1 VTLQILLVHGM
12 GRTSLSMRRLGRAL
26 HRAGHDVQYAGYV
39 VTIEGLDRMVDR
51 LHAHMQRL
59 ADGGQPYLVVGHS
72 LGGVLVRLALERSPA
87 LPRLPEHLIMLGP
100 PNRPPRIARKLRRFW
115 PYRLINGEVGQLLA
129 DGGFVAALPPP
140 PIPCTIVA
148 GTGGRRG
155 RWSPFGDEP
164 NDGLVAVSETRCS
177 PEDQVI
183 EIPARH
189 TFMMNH
195 PAARKAILE
204 IIASI
209 TR

>member
-1 VTLQILLVHGM
+1 MPIVVLLVHGM

-26 HRAGHDVQYAGYV
+26 RQAGHDVQYARYV

-51 LHAHMQRL
+51 LHARMQRL

-72 LGGVLVRLALERSPA
+72 LGGVLARLAFERSPA

-129 DGGFVAALPPP
+129 DPGFVAALPVPC
-140 PIPCTIVA
+140 IPYTIVA

-155 RWSPFGDEP
+155 RWSPFGNEP
-164 NDGLVAVSETRCS
+164 NDGLVAVSETRCT
-177 PEDQVI
+177 PEDTVI
-183 EIPARH
+183 EVPARH

-195 PAARKAILE
+195 PVVRKVIRE
-204 IIASI
+204 IVDSVD
-209 TR
+209 R